1 MTTPGRP
8 AAATTLTLAELA
20 GLLEAELLGGGG
32 VRIAG
37 VAGLSDAGPGDL
49 VRVDS
54 PRYLAEALASP
65 AAALL
70 VGPRLDAGERPALRV
85 ADPRVAFARA
95 LELFYPERRPPAGID
110 PSARL
115 GADVSVG
122 EECAIGPY
130 VVLGDRVVLGRG
142 VVLHP
147 FVCLADDVQVGDG
160 SVLFPHV
167 TLYERVVVGRR
178 VRIHSGAVIGA
189 DGFGYVPDRGGVRKV
204 PQVGS
209 VVIEDEVEIGANS
222 AVDRA
227 TTGVTRIGAGA
238 KIDNL
243 VQIGHNTSIG
253 RGCLIASQVGISGS
267 CVLEDGVII
276 GGQAGLKDHVLI
288 GRGTVVSARAGV
300 WGDLPPGGV
309 VSGLPARPHREELR
323 AQAEVARLAETT
335 ARLRALERRLEEVEA
350 RLGAK

>member
-1 MTTPGRP
+1 MIPLGRP
-8 AAATTLTLAELA
+8 PAGTTLTLAELA
-20 GLLEAELLGGGG
+20 VALDAELVGEGN
-32 VRIAG
+32 VRITG
-37 VAGLSDAGPGDL
+37 VAGLSDAGEGDL

-54 PRYLAEALASP
+54 ERHLAEALASM

-70 VGPRLDAGERPALRV
+70 VGPRLDPGDRPALRV
-85 ADPRVAFARA
+85 GDPRVAFARA
-95 LELFYPERRPPAGID
+95 LELFYPERRPPSGID
-110 PSARL
+110 PTARL
-115 GADVSVG
+115 GADVSFG

-130 VVLGDRVVLGRG
+130 AVLGDRVALGRD

-147 FVCLADDVQVGDG
+147 FVRLGDDVQVGDG
-160 SVLFPHV
+160 SVLFSHV
-167 TLYERVVVGRR
+167 ALYERVVVGHR

-209 VVIEDEVEIGANS
+209 VVIEDDVEIGANT

-227 TTGVTRIGAGA
+227 TTGVTRIGAGT

-243 VQIGHNTSIG
+243 VQVGHNTSIG
-253 RGCLIASQVGISGS
+253 RGCLIAGQVGIAGS

-276 GGQAGLKDHVLI
+276 GGKAGLKDHVRI
-288 GRGTVVSARAGV
+288 GRGAVVSAGTAV
-300 WGDLPPGGV
+300 WGDLAPGV
-309 VSGLPARPHREELR
+309 MVSGHPARPHREELR
-323 AQAEVARLAETT
+323 ARAEVAKLGGTT

-350 RLGAK
+350 RLGVK